1 MSPEATEPHRAGSPQ
16 QFAAFLWE
24 IPGTVRNRL
33 ETVPGTVGIHTGTVE
48 TVDILLK
55 EYKPLILL
63 MISTVSTVPV
73 RIPTVTGTV
82 SERFPTVS
90 GILRMK

>member
-33 ETVPGTVGIHTGTVE
+33 ETVPGTVGIHTGTVG

-55 EYKPLILL
+55 EYKPFNPSNNINGFYG
-63 MISTVSTVPV
+63 SCANTNSFWN
-73 RIPTVTGTV
+73 G
-82 SERFPTVS
+82 F
-90 GILRMK
+90 

>member
-16 QFAAFLWE
+16 QFAAFLQG

-48 TVDILLK
+48 TVDIL
-55 EYKPLILL
+55 
-63 MISTVSTVPV
+63 
-73 RIPTVTGTV
+73 
-82 SERFPTVS
+82 
-90 GILRMK
+90 